1 MSAELQVIRASE
13 FICLDP
19 NEHMDFEASKK
30 ELQKLARACW
40 KRGLNRALLDLR
52 GLPVLPKP
60 HFNTEEVAALV
71 GTFRDAGFSRKQR
84 LAVLYEHDVY
94 GIIRNFTFFSR
105 LRGLQ
110 VQSFLNYEKAMNWLS
125 GDPESS
131 PESKHGTEVP
141 IVKRKVKKRPT
152 NSTARR
158 PRTSTPRT
166 TQTKIKGLG
175 ASRLS
180 SN

>member
-1 MSAELQVIRASE
+1 MPAELQIIRASE
-13 FICLDP
+13 FVALDP
-19 NEHMDFEASKK
+19 DRHMDFEASKN
-30 ELQKLARACW
+30 ELQKLAHACR

-71 GTFRDAGFSRKQR
+71 GAFRSAGFTRRQR
-84 LAVLYEHDVY
+84 LAVLYEHDRY

-110 VQSFLNYEKAMNWLS
+110 VQSFLDYEKAMNWLS
-125 GDPESS
+125 GEQESS
-131 PESKHGTEVP
+131 PESQKGTEVP
-141 IVKRKVKKRPT
+141 IVKGEVKKRPPRSATRRSRT
-152 NSTARR
+152 NT
-158 PRTSTPRT
+158 PRTSR
-166 TQTKIKGLG
+166 TKIKGLG